1 MSIAPAILE
10 AYPDLNDE
18 QKKVIGCLDKPLRVI
33 AGPGSGKTY
42 CIILRTLNIL
52 LLGKAEPK
60 EVVLCTFTEKATF
73 EMRDR
78 LASAA
83 RKIDHT
89 QDLSELT
96 ISTIHGLCNHLLRR
110 HRHKTHLGH
119 NYETLDELTQQLFLF
134 DNFQEIVGEKTGD
147 QYFGKWNGKWTTIDM
162 IRKYF
167 DKICDELVGIEQLKQ
182 SENGFVVALAK
193 AYEAY
198 QKLLFDNNRV
208 DFAHLQMLAYALL
221 EDPELIDGVT
231 QNIRYILVDEYQDTN
246 YVQEQLLLK
255 LSKKTNYLCAV
266 GDEDQSIYRFRGGT
280 VRNILEFHQ
289 KLPDCETL
297 TLTTNYRSHQDII
310 KKYDRWMASADWSN
324 RDGLPFRHDKHIEP
338 DSTAAHAD
346 YPSIFSIWGQNK
358 NDEANRV
365 ADTISHL
372 KENGVI
378 EDYSQVALLLH
389 SVRADH
395 SDHYLKALAKKD
407 IPAFCPRA
415 RTYFDTEEIRYM
427 MACFAIIF
435 GWQGGQRG
443 DLLGTTQ
450 KLAEY
455 VDEAFVALAEYSPG
469 ETFLK
474 AQLQKW
480 TAEIAHLQ
488 EGETLDTRPADYLF
502 QLLAL
507 EPFATALKNENMSR
521 NLAIFSQLLNAFQVY
536 YHYPVVTHRN
546 RDFLRMSLFNS
557 FFRFLRDGGINEYE
571 DMHQPI
577 PKGYVQ
583 VMTIHQAKGLEF
595 PVVLVGSLSAQMSTQ
610 KQVDKELSPYYRRP
624 QFEPEARITVFDR
637 MRQHYVAF
645 SRAQNLLVLSAF
657 KQPKAHFNPIWEGLP
672 QWPYVE
678 GKESLTAQH
687 FTSRERVPV
696 KKTYSFTGDIK
707 VYETCPRQYQFFR
720 DYDFTPSRSAAVFFG
735 LLVHQT
741 IEGIHRV
748 VMDGGLDTLDESSIG
763 DIFEQIFRFLLT
775 GNVRPIDE
783 STKKAAF
790 RQVMNYFHQNLAE
803 MNSIVE
809 IEVDVSLEKDNY
821 ILSGAVDL
829 ILDSNDKLELLDFK
843 TSPRPKNDPQL
854 IAAYERQLCT
864 YAYIL
869 EQRHGRRVDQL
880 TLYWTSESKK
890 EDALMTLPYDRQK
903 VDAAGAHFDKVV
915 GCIQAQE
922 FSVEKPPE
930 SSICEECDMRHLCRA
945 DGTIAA
951 TH

>member
-1 MSIAPAILE
+1 M
-10 AYPDLNDE
+10 
-18 QKKVIGCLDKPLRVI
+18 
-33 AGPGSGKTY
+33 
-42 CIILRTLNIL
+42 
-52 LLGKAEPK
+52 
-60 EVVLCTFTEKATF
+60 
-73 EMRDR
+73 
-78 LASAA
+78 
-83 RKIDHT
+83 
-89 QDLSELT
+89 
-96 ISTIHGLCNHLLRR
+96 
-110 HRHKTHLGH
+110 
-119 NYETLDELTQQLFLF
+119 TQQLFLYEHF
-134 DNFQEIVGEKTGD
+134 DEIVGEKAGD
-147 QYFGKWNGKWTTIDM
+147 RYFGQWKGKWTTIKG
-162 IRKYF
+162 IRQYF
-167 DKICDELVGIEQLKQ
+167 DKVCDELIGIQQLKQ
-182 SENGFVVALAK
+182 SENKFLVALAE
-193 AYEAY
+193 AYETY
-198 QKLLFDNNRV
+198 QQLLFDRNRV
-208 DFAHLQMLAYALL
+208 DFAHLQILAHALL

-255 LSKKTNYLCAV
+255 LSKKTNYLCVV

-289 KLPDCETL
+289 KLPDRETL
-297 TLTTNYRSHQDII
+297 KLTTNYRSHQDII
-310 KKYDRWMASADWSN
+310 KKYDHWMASADWSN

-338 DSTAAHAD
+338 SSTAAHAD
-346 YPSIFSIWGQNK
+346 YPSIFSIWGRTK

-395 SDHYLKALAKKD
+395 SGHYLEALNKKN

-415 RTYFDTEEIRYM
+415 RTYFDREEIRYM

-435 GWQGGQRG
+435 GWHGGQRG
-443 DLLGTTQ
+443 DLFGTTLQ
-450 KLAEY
+450 LAEY
-455 VDEAFVALAEYSPG
+455 VDNALVGLTQYSSE
-469 ETFLK
+469 ETPLK
-474 AQLQKW
+474 TQFRKW
-480 TAEIAHLQ
+480 AAEIEHLQ
-488 EGETLDTRPADYLF
+488 EGQTLDMRPADYLF

-507 EPFATALKNENMSR
+507 EPFATALKNENASR

-546 RDFLRMSLFNS
+546 RDSLRMSLFNS
-557 FFRFLRDGGINEYE
+557 FFNFLRDGGINEYE
-571 DMHQPI
+571 DTHQPI

-610 KQVDKELSPYYRRP
+610 KQVDRDLSPYYRRP
-624 QFEPEARITVFDR
+624 QFEPESRVTAFDR
-637 MRQHYVAF
+637 MRLHYVAF
-645 SRAQNLLVLSAF
+645 SRAQNLLVLSACAE
-657 KQPKAHFNPIWEGLP
+657 PKAHFSPIWDGLP
-672 QWPYVE
+672 QWPYVAE
-678 GKESLTAQH
+678 KESLTAQC

-748 VMDGGLDTLDESSIG
+748 VMDGELDTLDESSIG
-763 DIFEQIFRFLLT
+763 DIFEQIFRFLRT

-783 STKKAAF
+783 RTKKAAF
-790 RQVMNYFHQNLAE
+790 RQVMNYFHQNRVE
-803 MNSIVE
+803 MNNIVE

-829 ILDSNDKLELLDFK
+829 IRNGNDELELLDFK
-843 TSPRPKNDPQL
+843 TSPRPKDDPQL

-869 EQRHGRRVDQL
+869 EQRHGRSVDKL

-890 EDALMTLPYDRQK
+890 EEALMTLPYDPQK

-922 FSVEKPPE
+922 FSVKKPPE
-930 SSICEECDMRHLCRA
+930 SSICKECDMRHLCRA

>member
-1 MSIAPAILE
+1 MNIAPAILE
-10 AYPDLNDE
+10 AYPDLNDQ
-18 QKKVIGCLDKPLRVI
+18 QKSVIGCMDKPLRVV

-52 LLGKAEPK
+52 LLEKAEPK

-83 RKIDHT
+83 RRIGHT
-89 QDLSELT
+89 KDLSELT
-96 ISTIHGLCNHLLRR
+96 ISTIHGFCNHLLRR
-110 HRHKTHLGH
+110 HRHKTPLGH
-119 NYETLDELTQQLFLF
+119 NYETLDDLTQQLFLYEYF
-134 DNFQEIVGEKTGD
+134 EEIVGEKAD
-147 QYFGKWNGKWTTIDM
+147 DKYFGKWKGKWTTIES

-167 DKICDELVGIEQLKQ
+167 DKVCDELLDIEQLKQ
-182 SENGFVVALAK
+182 SEDKFLIRLA
-193 AYEAY
+193 EAY
-198 QKLLFDNNRV
+198 KVYQRLLFDNNRV
-208 DFAHLQMLAYALL
+208 DFAHLQMLAHALL

-255 LSKKTNYLCAV
+255 LSEKTNYLCVV

-289 KLPDCETL
+289 QLPDCETL
-297 TLTTNYRSHQDII
+297 TLTTNYRSHQDITQ
-310 KKYDRWMASADWSN
+310 KYDHWMASADWEN
-324 RDGLPFRHDKHIEP
+324 QDGLPFRHDKHIEP
-338 DSTAAHAD
+338 DGTITHAD

-358 NDEANRV
+358 SDEASRV
-365 ADTISHL
+365 ADTINHL

-395 SDHYLKALAKKD
+395 SGHYLDALANKD

-415 RTYFDTEEIRYM
+415 RTYFDNKEIRYM
-427 MACFAIIF
+427 MACFALIF
-435 GWQGGQRG
+435 GWHSGRRG
-443 DLLGTTQ
+443 DLSSTTL

-455 VDEAFVALAEYSPG
+455 VDEALVALAQYASG
-469 ETFLK
+469 ETPLK

-480 TAEIAHLQ
+480 TTEIEHLQ
-488 EGETLDTRPADYLF
+488 EGQTLDTRPADYLF

-507 EPFATALKNENMSR
+507 EPFATAIKNENMSR

-536 YHYPVVTHRN
+536 YHYPIVTYKN
-546 RDFLRMSLFNS
+546 RDLLRMSLFNS
-557 FFRFLRDGGINEYE
+557 FFRFLHDGGINEYE

-577 PKGYVQ
+577 PRGYVQ

-610 KQVDKELSPYYRRP
+610 KQVDRDLHPYYRRP
-624 QFEPEARITVFDR
+624 QFEPEARVTEFDR
-637 MRQHYVAF
+637 MRLHYVAF
-645 SRAQNLLVLSAF
+645 SRAQHLLVLSAF
-657 KQPKAHFNPIWEGLP
+657 KQPKSHFNSIWEGLP
-672 QWPYVE
+672 QWPYIT
-678 GKESLTAQH
+678 GKESLTAQR

-696 KKTYSFTGDIK
+696 KKSYSFTGDIK
-707 VYETCPRQYQFFR
+707 VYETCPRQYQFFK
-720 DYDFTPSRSAAVFFG
+720 DYNFTPSRSAAVFFG

-741 IEGIHRV
+741 IESIHRV
-748 VMDGGLDTLDESSIG
+748 VMDGELDALDETRVR
-763 DIFEQIFRFLLT
+763 DIFEQTFRFLRT
-775 GNVRPIDE
+775 GNIRPIDE
-783 STKKAAF
+783 RTQKAAF
-790 RQVMNYFHQNLAE
+790 RQVMNYFHQNRTE
-803 MNSIVE
+803 MRNIVE

-829 ILDSNDKLELLDFK
+829 ILDGNDKLELLDFK
-843 TSPRPKNDPQL
+843 TSPRPKDNPQL

-890 EDALMTLPYDRQK
+890 EDALMTLPYDPKK

-922 FSVEKPPE
+922 FSVKKPPE
-930 SSICEECDMRHLCRA
+930 SSICQECDMRHLCRA